1 MNKLNNRNKQ
11 KKRRENRSRYG
22 QFLLLLCLG
31 VFLCM
36 VLRFTYVSV
45 FKNVGGYNLSEM
57 AKSLYTQSNVISAKR
72 GTIYDAN
79 GQPLA
84 EDTNVYT
91 MYAILNKK
99 QVGLDNKPMYITDK
113 EKAAKAI
120 SSVLPISYKQAL
132 KDLNPSTNAFQ
143 VEFGSAGT
151 NISLTQK
158 QKLDSYH
165 ISGLNFLQQPSR
177 LYPNGVFASHII
189 GYASANSNSS
199 DSKVSLTGQMGI
211 EKVYNELLTGKN
223 GYKTTQLNNAGVEVD
238 NGESV
243 NKPAKNGDDVYTT
256 LDYRL
261 QSLLETEMTSV
272 YNQVH
277 PKTMNAVLM
286 NAKTG
291 DILAATQRPTF
302 NATTKQGLSSIWRNT
317 LIQDSYEPG
326 STMKIFTVASSINSG
341 HYNGN
346 ATYHS
351 GKYLVDGKVVPD
363 WNTNG
368 WGNIT
373 YNKGFALSSNVAM
386 AHLEQQMG
394 AKTWRNYMN
403 RFQFFTSTNL
413 GFPGEETGSVQFNY
427 PIEQA
432 NTAFGQG
439 IQVNA
444 MQMMRALTSIANG
457 GTMLQPRLVTK
468 IVDPKTKKVIKSY
481 PKKVVG
487 HPITANTAKQVI
499 QHMEDVVY
507 KSYGIGGAY
516 KIPGYKIAAKTGT
529 AQVSDGK
536 SGYESGD
543 DSYLYSVAG
552 IAPANNPKYI
562 LYITMKQPHL
572 TGTKTASQ
580 LMAEIF
586 NPVMRL
592 ALEENVN
599 AESENSLKVPSITGK
614 STSEAKAAL
623 KDAGL
628 KYAIIGD
635 GDKVLDQSIDA
646 NEKVSKNRMVIV
658 QTNGSKTMA
667 NLKGWSRYDVATYC
681 RMAGIDAEL
690 DGDGFSYKQSVKPG
704 ESLDGGTKVTIKFK

>member
-1 MNKLNNRNKQ
+1 MSKLNNREIL
-11 KKRRENRSRYG
+11 KKRRNNRIHYG

-36 VLRFTYVSV
+36 ALRFTYVSV
-45 FKNVGGYNLSEM
+45 FKTVRGVNLTQM
-57 AKSLYTQSNVISAKR
+57 AQSLYTKSNVISAKR

-99 QVGLDNKPMYITDK
+99 QIGLNNEPLYITNK

-120 SSVLPISYKQAL
+120 SSVLPITYKEAL

-143 VEFGSAGT
+143 VEFGNAGT

-177 LYPNGVFASHII
+177 LYPNGVFASHLI
-189 GYASANSNSS
+189 GYASAQS
-199 DSKVSLTGQMGI
+199 DPKTSKVSLTGQMGI
-211 EKVYNELLTGKN
+211 EKVYNELLTGKD
-223 GYKTTQLNNAGVEVD
+223 GYKTSQTDNSGVQIETGKTVD
-238 NGESV
+238 
-243 NKPAKNGDDVYTT
+243 KPAKNGDDVYTT

-261 QSLLETEMTSV
+261 QSLMETEMTNV
-272 YNQVH
+272 YNEVH
-277 PKTMNAVLM
+277 PKSMNAVLM

-302 NATTKQGLSSIWRNT
+302 NATTKQGLDKIWRNT
-317 LIQDSYEPG
+317 LIQDAYEPG

-351 GKYLVDGKVVPD
+351 GKYLINGRVVPD
-363 WNTNG
+363 WNPSG
-368 WGNIT
+368 WGDIT

-386 AHLEQQMG
+386 AHLEQMMG
-394 AKTWRNYMN
+394 AKTWREYMN
-403 RFQFFTSTNL
+403 RFKFFTSSNL
-413 GFPGEETGSVQFNY
+413 GFPGEETGSVQFTY

-439 IQVNA
+439 ILVNA
-444 MQMMRALTSIANG
+444 MQMMRALSSIAND
-457 GTMLQPRLVTK
+457 GTMIQPRIVSK

-481 PKKVVG
+481 PRKVVG
-487 HPITANTAKQVI
+487 HPITASTSKQVI

-536 SGYESGD
+536 AGYESGD

-552 IAPANNPKYI
+552 IAPADHPKYI
-562 LYITMKQPHL
+562 LYITMKQPTL
-572 TGTKTASQ
+572 KGTKTASQ

-592 ALEENVN
+592 ALEENKN
-599 AESENSLKVPSITGK
+599 AENKNNLKVPNVVGK
-614 STSEAKAAL
+614 STTTARKELSS
-623 KDAGL
+623 AGL
-628 KYAIIGD
+628 KYIFTGN

-646 NEKVSKNRMVIV
+646 NEKVSSNRLVIV
-658 QTNGSKTMA
+658 QTNGSKSMA
-667 NLKGWSRYDVATYC
+667 DLKGWSRYDVATYC
-681 RMAGIDAEL
+681 RMSGISADL
-690 DGDGFSYKQSVKPG
+690 QGDGYAYKQSIKSGVAING
-704 ESLDGGTKVTIKFK
+704 ATKVTIKFK